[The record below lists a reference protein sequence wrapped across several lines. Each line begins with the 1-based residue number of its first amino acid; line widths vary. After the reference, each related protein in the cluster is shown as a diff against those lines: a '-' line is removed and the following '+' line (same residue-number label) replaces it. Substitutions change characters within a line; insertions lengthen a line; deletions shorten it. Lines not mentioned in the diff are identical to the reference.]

1 MVTDD
6 PRRVVL
12 ASVEAYNRHDLDGCL
27 ACFAP
32 DATWEIAGSSQR
44 FPIHD
49 VALVLEQYFAA
60 DAKVTIRGLAAADT
74 LVAAEYLERY
84 HDERTQQP
92 MVRALAIFYTVEQG
106 KIRHARQYAHPDWT
120 WPAEPGAP
128 EA

>member
-1 MVTDD
+1 MATDD
-6 PRRVVL
+6 PRQIVL

-32 DATWEIAGSSQR
+32 DATWEIAGSSRR

-60 DAKVTIRGLAAADT
+60 GARVTIRGLAAT
-74 LVAAEYLERY
+74 EHLVAVDYLETY

-92 MVRALAIFYTVEQG
+92 MVRAIAIFYEVEQG
-106 KIRHARQYAHPDWT
+106 KIQHARQYTHPEWA
-120 WPAEPGAP
+120 WPAETGTPGS
-128 EA
+128 